1 MESILHYLTQAILY
15 ILLMVSIFTVAIA
28 IERLMYLNKADSGR
42 EFAKRFSLL
51 IQESPQEAVS
61 LAASSRGLLSELIT
75 KISKYQ
81 SEKINLEIFVEVQ
94 AGVLIAKLRKNL
106 YYLSVVVTAAPL
118 LGLLGTIGG
127 MITSFNLLDIKEGQ
141 TFNITGGIAE
151 ALVATAIGLVV
162 ALVAL
167 FFHSYFSQKIDTIIT
182 ELEECLTYAPLIQEA
197 KKNET

>member
-75 KISKYQ
+75 KISKYHSQ
-81 SEKINLEIFVEVQ
+81 KINLEIFVEVQ

-182 ELEECLTYAPLIQEA
+182 ELEECLTYAPLIQEV